1 MLTNYEQI
9 KAKALEGERK
19 KLVVAD
25 AAGKAILEALGE
37 ATEAGMIAPVLVG
50 DKEKIEP
57 LVSEFGLENT
67 RIVHE
72 TDPETIAAK
81 SIELIKSGEGD
92 MILKGKLSTPI
103 LMKAVLDKET
113 GLRKGKLLSHVCAM
127 EVAGYPKLM
136 LVTDGG
142 IVVAPDIAQKAAL
155 IMNAT
160 EVAHGLGIERP
171 KVACLAAIERI
182 TESQP
187 ETLHAAELMK
197 MAERGQLGDI
207 EIEGPVAMDVLLSR
221 EAAAAKGIES
231 AMTLDADIVLVP
243 NMVTGNVFVKAL
255 IYLADA
261 KVGGLVMGAQCPIVL
276 LSRSDTAELKLC
288 SIALACAVT

>member
-25 AAGKAILEALGE
+25 AAGKAIIEALGE